1 MLPVGIIG
9 AMDSEVALLLQ
20 KLQDPRTVTVGSVI
34 YHTGTLG
41 TTAVVIAR
49 CGIGKVCAAMCAQA
63 MIDRFAVRCIIN
75 TGVAGGIASGL
86 AVGDMVL
93 STYAVQHDFDVTAFG
108 HVRGYMCDGGDHTQ
122 PTRYY
127 ADGVLRQRFLD
138 AAAETLPGHKA
149 IEGAI
154 ATGDVFVADNVLKKQ
169 LAEEFSAAAA
179 EMEGGAVAQVAAAN
193 RVPFLIVRA
202 ISDLAE
208 GGAPVS
214 FDTFEKEA
222 AANSA
227 RMLLRVL
234 QEL

>member
-9 AMDSEVALLLQ
+9 AMDSEVALLVE
-20 KLQDPRTVTVGSVI
+20 KLQEAQTVKVGAVT

-41 TTAVVIAR
+41 GTAVVSAR

-63 MIDRFAVRCIIN
+63 MIDRFAVRYILN
-75 TGVAGGIASGL
+75 TGVAGGIAAGL
-86 AVGDMVL
+86 SVGDMVL

-108 HVRGYMCDGGDHTQ
+108 HVRGYMCDGGDHTR
-122 PTRYY
+122 PTRYE
-127 ADGVLRQRFLD
+127 ADSCLRTLFMEV
-138 AAAETLPGHKA
+138 AAKALPGHKA

-154 ATGDVFVADNVLKKQ
+154 ATGDVFVADNELKKQ
-169 LAEEFSAAAA
+169 LAETFSAAAA
-179 EMEGGAVAQVAAAN
+179 EMEGGAVAQVAVAN
-193 RVPFLIVRA
+193 RVPFLIIRA

-227 RMLLRVL
+227 RMLLCVL
-234 QEL
+234 PKL